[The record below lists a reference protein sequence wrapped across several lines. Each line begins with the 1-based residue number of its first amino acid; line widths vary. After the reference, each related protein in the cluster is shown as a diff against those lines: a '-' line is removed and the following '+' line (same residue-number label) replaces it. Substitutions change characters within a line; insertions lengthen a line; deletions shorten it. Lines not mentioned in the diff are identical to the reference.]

1 MFREHQ
7 FFQHDAFRVMRWFVI
22 AVEVRLLRSPPHLE
36 IDAIECGLPVHFR
49 PRCHHNRVIR
59 GNQTHQPFAVFFM
72 LYLHGE
78 RAFLFRAVGY
88 QRVV

>member
-1 MFREHQ
+1 MLL
-7 FFQHDAFRVMRWFVI
+7 QHDAFRFMRWLVV
-22 AVEVRLLRSPPHLE
+22 AVEKRLLWSPSDLE
-36 IDAIECGLPVHFR
+36 INTIERGLPVHFR
-49 PRCHHNRVIR
+49 SRCHQNRVIWR
-59 GNQTHQPFAVFFM
+59 NQTHQPFAVFFM